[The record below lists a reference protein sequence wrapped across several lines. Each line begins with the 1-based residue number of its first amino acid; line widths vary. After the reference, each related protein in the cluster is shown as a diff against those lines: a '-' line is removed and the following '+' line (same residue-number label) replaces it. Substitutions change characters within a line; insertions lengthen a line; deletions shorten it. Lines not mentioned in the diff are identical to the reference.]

1 MDEITKL
8 VEQHIRESESHLL
21 YIDELMERARVAQ
34 ARAPVASDL
43 EARLVQIR
51 QDRDRLAGELEEIR
65 RQPVHDWP
73 KLAKRGEGLTGVL
86 KAVGLQLEQILAAV
100 FQ

>member
-21 YIDELMERARVAQ
+21 HIDELMERARVAH
-34 ARAPVASDL
+34 AKAPAASDL
-43 EARLVQIR
+43 VERLAQIR
-51 QDRDRLAGELEEIR
+51 QDRDRLAGELDEIR

-73 KLAKRGEGLTGVL
+73 KLVKRGEGLKGVL
-86 KAVGLQLEQILAAV
+86 KAVGLQLEQVLAAV
-100 FQ
+100 FH

>member
-21 YIDELMERARVAQ
+21 HIDELMGRALQAHARTPADSVVETQLER
-34 ARAPVASDL
+34 
-43 EARLVQIR
+43 IK
-51 QDRDRLAGELEEIR
+51 QDRDRLAGELDAMR
-65 RQPVHDWP
+65 KQPRHEWP
-73 KLAKRGEGLTGVL
+73 KLAKRGVGVKGVL
-86 KAVGLQLEQILAAV
+86 QGIGLQLEKILAAV